1 MELDEIREREKE
13 IVMREWLLL
22 HYLQLSIFS
31 LQFLKALEDQEAVEK
46 EQVIFECQMGDDE
59 ADAEWVIAGQVVTES
74 DR

>member
-1 MELDEIREREKE
+1 MK
-13 IVMREWLLL
+13 EWLLL
-22 HYLQLSIFS
+22 QIIKLSIFS

-59 ADAEWVIAGQVVTES
+59 AEAEWVIAGQVVTES

>member
-59 ADAEWVIAGQVVTES
+59 AEAEWVIAGQVVTES